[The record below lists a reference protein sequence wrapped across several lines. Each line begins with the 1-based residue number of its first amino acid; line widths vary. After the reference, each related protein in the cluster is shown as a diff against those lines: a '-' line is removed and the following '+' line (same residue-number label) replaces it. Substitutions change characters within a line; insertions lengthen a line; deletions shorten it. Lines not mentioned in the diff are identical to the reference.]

1 MHFTRARTLEPF
13 QVAGVFGAFHKFL
26 IMFDRNDDGDGF
38 PIAGDDF
45 GFGGHNVIISR
56 SRRLYQQKFAMAS
69 RHRSEPGWRLHAS
82 RVCRPALRRR
92 DRAFHGDTV
101 REMEAADWASLSDEQ
116 LLERRIS
123 KLGLR
128 LEGTT
133 LEPLIK
139 QLYDELSAKG
149 LVFHPPCHIGDEW
162 FVPVGIPAIFVPFF
176 LVHDRLRALERTMM
190 LEVEGGTK
198 DWFMKLIRHEAAHA
212 YNYAYHLP
220 RNKKWEQIFGQTS
233 DDETPDSYRPRPFS
247 RSYVVN
253 LDDWYAQSH
262 PDEDFA
268 ETFAVWL
275 TPGLDW
281 RTRYAG
287 WKALQKL
294 EYVDEL
300 MRSLGGKPPLHTPKY
315 RVADYDCLNLK
326 LKTYYARKRKLYEDT
341 YPNFYDTDLRQLF
354 NAPAGL
360 KASSY
365 LRLRRRRL
373 LNAVCLW
380 TNEKKYRVNELLTR
394 LIDRCD
400 HLGLH
405 VHNDDPQQD
414 FRVSAFITTL
424 VMNYLFTGKFKR
436 TK

>member
-1 MHFTRARTLEPF
+1 M
-13 QVAGVFGAFHKFL
+13 
-26 IMFDRNDDGDGF
+26 D
-38 PIAGDDF
+38 AGD
-45 GFGGHNVIISR
+45 
-56 SRRLYQQKFAMAS
+56 
-69 RHRSEPGWRLHAS
+69 W
-82 RVCRPALRRR
+82 ALLN
-92 DRAFHGDTV
+92 DQ
-101 REMEAADWASLSDEQ
+101 E

-128 LEGTT
+128 LDGSAV
-133 LEPLIK
+133 EPLIK
-139 QLYDELSAKG
+139 QLYDELSAHG

-162 FVPVGIPAIFVPFF
+162 FVPVGVPAIFVPFF

-190 LEVEGGTK
+190 LEVEGGTRE
-198 DWFMKLIRHEAAHA
+198 WFMKLIRHEAAHA
-212 YNYAYHLP
+212 YSYAYRLP
-220 RNKKWEQIFGQTS
+220 KKKKWQEAFGHTS
-233 DDETPDSYRPRPFS
+233 RDQTPDFYHPQPFS

-281 RTRYAG
+281 RKRYAG

-300 MRSLGGKPPLHTPKY
+300 MRSLAGKPPVHVPGY
-315 RVADYDCLNLK
+315 RATDYDCLNLK

-341 YPNFYDTDLRQLF
+341 YPDFYDADLRQLF
-354 NAPAGL
+354 FAPAGI

-365 LRLRRRRL
+365 LRLRKRRL
-373 LNAVCLW
+373 MNSVCQW
-380 TNEKKYRVNELLTR
+380 TNEKKFRVNKLLTR
-394 LIDRCD
+394 LIERCEQLD
-400 HLGLH
+400 LH

-414 FRVSAFITTL
+414 FRVTSFITTL